1 MKKKFIESSL
11 DLIKSKKE
19 VDNLEE
25 KRLRYGLEGFYN
37 TYTKF
42 MVMLILS
49 LILGIW
55 REYLLLILVYSSL
68 RLYGF
73 GIHMETTFQCW
84 VTTIPLYIG
93 GCLVIKYFNFPLQT
107 SLLLWLCGFISFLTF
122 APADTPKRPLI
133 YKEKRVRAKVLSLII
148 LLTYFLIFNV
158 VKSQMIKEVILLG
171 VILESISINPLLY
184 KLFNMQYNN
193 YKYFMKNLG

>member
-93 GCLVIKYFNFPLQT
+93 GCLIIKYFNFPLQI
-107 SLLLWLCGFISFLTF
+107 SPLLWLCGFISFLIF

>member
-49 LILGIW
+49 IILGIW

-73 GIHMETTFQCW
+73 GIHMETTFQFW
-84 VTTIPLYIG
+84 VTTVPLYIG
-93 GCLVIKYFNFPLQT
+93 CCLIIKYFNFPLQI
-107 SLLLWLCGFISFLTF
+107 SLLLWLCGFISFLIF

-133 YKEKRVRAKVLSLII
+133 HKEKRVRAKVLSLII

-158 VKSQMIKEVILLG
+158 VESQMIKEVILLG
-171 VILESISINPLLY
+171 VILESVSINPLIY

-193 YKYFMKNLG
+193 YKYFVKNMG

>member
-19 VDNLEE
+19 VDNLDE

-49 LILGIW
+49 IIFGIW
-55 REYLLLILVYSSL
+55 REYLLLILDYSSL

-84 VTTIPLYIG
+84 VTTVPLYIG
-93 GCLVIKYFNFPLQT
+93 SCLVIKYFNFPLQI
-107 SLLLWLCGFISFLTF
+107 SLLLWLCGFISFLIF

-133 YKEKRVRAKVLSLII
+133 HKEKRVRAKVLSLII
-148 LLTYFLIFNV
+148 LLTYFLIFNAV
-158 VKSQMIKEVILLG
+158 ESQMIKEVILLG
-171 VILESISINPLLY
+171 VILESVSINPLIY

-193 YKYFMKNLG
+193 YKYFVKNMS

>member
-49 LILGIW
+49 IILGIW

-84 VTTIPLYIG
+84 VTTVPLYIG
-93 GCLVIKYFNFPLQT
+93 SCLVIKYFNFPLQI
-107 SLLLWLCGFISFLTF
+107 SLLLWLCGFISFLIF

-133 YKEKRVRAKVLSLII
+133 HKEKRVRAKVLSIII
-148 LLTYFLIFNV
+148 LLTYFLIFNAV
-158 VKSQMIKEVILLG
+158 ESQMIKEVILLG
-171 VILESISINPLLY
+171 VILESASINPLIY

-193 YKYFMKNLG
+193 YKYFVKNMS

>member
-49 LILGIW
+49 IILGLW

-84 VTTIPLYIG
+84 VTTVPLYIG
-93 GCLVIKYFNFPLQT
+93 SCLIIKHFNFPLQI
-107 SLLLWLCGFISFLTF
+107 SLLLWLCGFISFLIF

-133 YKEKRVRAKVLSLII
+133 HKEKRVRAKVLSIII
-148 LLTYFLIFNV
+148 LLTYFLIFNAV
-158 VKSQMIKEVILLG
+158 ESQMIKEVILLG
-171 VILESISINPLLY
+171 VILESASINPLIY

-193 YKYFMKNLG
+193 YKYFVKNMS

>member
-25 KRLRYGLEGFYN
+25 KRVRYGLEGFYN

-93 GCLVIKYFNFPLQT
+93 GCLVIKYFNFPLQI
-107 SLLLWLCGFISFLTF
+107 SLLLWLCGFISFLIF

>member
-49 LILGIW
+49 IILGIW

-84 VTTIPLYIG
+84 VTTVPLYIG
-93 GCLVIKYFNFPLQT
+93 SCLVIKYFNFPLQI
-107 SLLLWLCGFISFLTF
+107 SLLLWLCGFISFLFF

-133 YKEKRVRAKVLSLII
+133 HKEKRVRAKVLSIII
-148 LLTYFLIFNV
+148 LLTYFLIFNAV
-158 VKSQMIKEVILLG
+158 ESQMIKEVILLG
-171 VILESISINPLLY
+171 VILESVSINPLIY

-193 YKYFMKNLG
+193 YKYFVKNMS

>member
-55 REYLLLILVYSSL
+55 RGTKISSKFPYSIKPYPFVLLNHFTVPLSIICHHSL
-68 RLYGF
+68 
-73 GIHMETTFQCW
+73 
-84 VTTIPLYIG
+84 
-93 GCLVIKYFNFPLQT
+93 
-107 SLLLWLCGFISFLTF
+107 S
-122 APADTPKRPLI
+122 
-133 YKEKRVRAKVLSLII
+133 I
-148 LLTYFLIFNV
+148 LLYA
-158 VKSQMIKEVILLG
+158 
-171 VILESISINPLLY
+171 
-184 KLFNMQYNN
+184 
-193 YKYFMKNLG
+193 